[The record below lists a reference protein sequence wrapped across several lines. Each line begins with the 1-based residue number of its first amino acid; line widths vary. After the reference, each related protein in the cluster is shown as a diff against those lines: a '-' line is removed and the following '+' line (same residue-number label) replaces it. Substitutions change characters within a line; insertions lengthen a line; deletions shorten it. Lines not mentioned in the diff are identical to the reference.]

1 MKAERNP
8 ETILITA
15 LQNGQSRRLLRL
27 KELML
32 IFLQKFFLSTMIE
45 NVPLIA
51 RLQLS
56 VK

>member
-15 LQNGQSRRLLRL
+15 LQNRQRLLRL

-32 IFLQKFFLSTMIE
+32 IFLQKFFVHYDRERSTYRQTS
-45 NVPLIA
+45 A
-51 RLQLS
+51 QR
-56 VK
+56 

>member
-15 LQNGQSRRLLRL
+15 LQNEQRLLRL